1 MLKICSTI
9 PTKNLPIKKVLA
21 KLTQS
26 FIYTQLDDKEHDG
39 YRHSSGKL
47 FKALNFRLNYYD
59 YALTIEFTSLK
70 PEHEMIVA
78 QSILTNGLKLGEV
91 KINDTS
97 VQWIDKTTTQNEIK
111 VKGFVAVEDT
121 TFKFMVASK
130 EKIDNSFIALFKE
143 ALETHGI
150 GAKTAVGY
158 GYFYNLKG
166 EN

>member
-78 QSILTNGLKLGEV
+78 
-91 KINDTS
+91 
-97 VQWIDKTTTQNEIK
+97 
-111 VKGFVAVEDT
+111 
-121 TFKFMVASK
+121 
-130 EKIDNSFIALFKE
+130 LFKE